1 MRVLIA
7 VAGLLAALASSAQ
20 VSEAEAQTFP
30 SSTIKFVVG
39 FPPGGAADILA
50 RGVAEK
56 MSESLH
62 QSVIVE
68 NRAGVAGTVGA
79 AVIAHAAPD
88 GYTIGMGTLSS
99 LALNPFMSKSP
110 LYDPRKDF
118 AAIAMLTDLPI
129 LMATPASLRVKSF
142 SDLVDYARKA
152 GGKFNFSSNG
162 VGSSGHILGEM
173 MKRKFGFQASH
184 VPYGGDVPILNALM
198 GDQIQLGLLAIPAA
212 AEFIKAGSVNAPA
225 ISGRAR
231 SPIIPDVPTVVE
243 LGYPDLVSTTWF
255 SVVAPAGTP
264 KDILTLYNREVN
276 KALATPEVKLIFKGA
291 GLEPSIMEQPAF
303 EAFVA
308 AEQEKWAAEIKTLD
322 LRVD

>member
-1 MRVLIA
+1 MRAIIA
-7 VAGLLAALASSAQ
+7 AIALAIGLATP
-20 VSEAEAQTFP
+20 AGAQTFP

-50 RGVAEK
+50 RGVAQK
-56 MSESLH
+56 MSESLG

-99 LALNPFMSKSP
+99 LALNPFMSKAP
-110 LYDPRKDF
+110 PYDPRSAF
-118 AAIAMLTDLPI
+118 APIAMLTDLPI
-129 LMATPASLRVKSF
+129 LLATPASLPPNSF
-142 SDLVDYARKA
+142 AELVDYAKKA

-173 MKRKFGFQASH
+173 MKRKFGFEASH

-212 AEFIKAGSVNAPA
+212 AEFIKAGRVKAVA
-225 ISGRAR
+225 VSGRTR

-243 LGYPDLVSTTWF
+243 IGHPDLVSSTWF

-264 KDILTLYNREVN
+264 KDILALYNREVN
-276 KALATPEVKLIFKGA
+276 KALGAPEVKQIFKGA
-291 GLEPSIMEQPAF
+291 GLEPSVMELDAF
-303 EAFVA
+303 TAFVK
-308 AEQEKWAAEIKTLD
+308 AEQDKWAAEIKALD
-322 LRVD
+322 LHVD